1 MTIPLSPATR
11 QETAAAASRHQPLF
25 STVLVANRGE
35 IACRVIRTLRA
46 LGIRS
51 VAVYSDADAGARHVR
66 EADTAVRIGPAAAT
80 ESYLK
85 IEAILEACRTTGA
98 EAVHP
103 GYGFL
108 SENVDFAR
116 ALDQAGITFIGPGVE
131 ALDMMGDKIRSKNHV
146 AGYGVPVVPGV
157 AQPGMTDGQLVQ
169 AAAAVGFPLLIKP
182 SAGGGG
188 KGMHVVERPEDLEA
202 TLATAR
208 RVAAS
213 AFGDDTLFLERLV
226 STPRHVEVQV
236 LADNHGNVIHLGERE
251 CSLQRRHQKVIE
263 EAPSP
268 LLESLAEGGAIRARI
283 GEAACNA
290 ARSVNYSGAG
300 TVEFLVS
307 DDSPEEFY
315 FMEMN
320 TRLQVE
326 HPVTEMVT
334 GIDLVEWQVRIAAG
348 EELTV
353 RQADVEL
360 SGHAV
365 EARVY
370 AEVPEKNFLPS
381 TGTVLLL
388 DELPGRP
395 AMPGTPVRQLAST
408 AHGTVRVDSSLV
420 EGLQL
425 SSSYDPMMSKVIAWG
440 EDRAAALATLDGA
453 LAGYTALG
461 LDTNVEY
468 LRLLIN
474 DPDVRAGRL
483 DTGLIER
490 TLPDLAF
497 RQVAE
502 AELVAAALFALS
514 AEEQNNTPLP
524 PGPWHARNGWRLGAA
539 APRRISVGTPDG
551 GVASV
556 RISRAA
562 PGGKPAGGKAGA
574 GKPGDGMAGDG
585 TGSQEAVPGG
595 TASDGTFL
603 VAVDKGPW
611 RPARLEF
618 LSRRQAVLTL
628 DGRATTYAIAPVFRG
643 PVAVTRDSQVVGV
656 PAELFLGNEGWS
668 CRLEVLTREARLERV
683 LAAIHREEGAADPA
697 VRSPMPGTVVS
708 VPVSDGDTVRAGQ
721 VLVSVEAMKMEHQ
734 LPAPLDGTVHLNA
747 RPGDLVKVGQVLAT
761 IHPHPTDVSSDS
773 PPRTATH
780 SGGGPDG
787 GANSAGID
795 SPHGKGA

>member
-1 MTIPLSPATR
+1 MTDSSPTVLSTPR
-11 QETAAAASRHQPLF
+11 QKPLF
-25 STVLVANRGE
+25 NTVLVANRGE

-66 EADTAVRIGPAAAT
+66 EADRAVRIGPAAAT

-85 IEAILEACRTTGA
+85 IEAIIEACRETGA

-116 ALDQAGITFIGPGVE
+116 ALEAAGITFIGPGVE
-131 ALDMMGDKIRSKNHV
+131 SLNVMGDKIRSKNHV
-146 AGYGVPVVPGV
+146 AGYGVPVVPGI
-157 AQPGMTDGQLVQ
+157 AEPGMSDAQLIE
-169 AAAAVGFPLLIKP
+169 AAAGVGFPLLIKP

-188 KGMHVVERPEDLEA
+188 KGMHIVERPEELEA

-226 STPRHVEVQV
+226 LTPRHIEVQV

-268 LLESLAEGGAIRARI
+268 LLESLPDGAAVRARI

-290 ARSVNYSGAG
+290 ARSVHYSGAG

-307 DDSPEEFY
+307 DNAPDEFF

-353 RQADVEL
+353 RQDDVVL
-360 SGHAV
+360 TGHSV

-370 AEVPEKNFLPS
+370 AEIPERNFLPS
-381 TGTVLLL
+381 TGTVRLL
-388 DELPGRP
+388 DELP
-395 AMPGTPVRQLAST
+395 
-408 AHGTVRVDSSLV
+408 AHADRKVRVDSALL
-420 EGLQL
+420 EGLEI
-425 SSSYDPMMSKVIAWG
+425 SSSYDPMISKVIAWG
-440 EDRAAALATLDGA
+440 KDRTAALDTLDAA

-461 LDTNVEY
+461 VDTNVEY

-474 DPDVRAGRL
+474 DADVRAGRL

-490 TLPDLAF
+490 KMPGFAF
-497 RQVAE
+497 RRVGDAE
-502 AELVAAALFALS
+502 VVAAALSVAARK
-514 AEEQNNTPLP
+514 AEQARHEP
-524 PGPWHARNGWRLGAA
+524 PSGVWQRKDGWRPGGH
-539 APRRISVGTPDG
+539 APRRISVGTSDG
-551 GVASV
+551 GVATV
-556 RISRAA
+556 ALRQEAA
-562 PGGKPAGGKAGA
+562 GEG
-574 GKPGDGMAGDG
+574 G
-585 TGSQEAVPGG
+585 TGELAVSVNG
-595 TASDGTFL
+595 
-603 VAVDKGPW
+603 GPW
-611 RPARLEF
+611 RTASVDF
-618 LSRRQAVLTL
+618 SSRRAEVTL
-628 DGRATTYAIAPVFRG
+628 DGQARTYSFALVYAGPATPDRNNPEPGLPT
-643 PVAVTRDSQVVGV
+643 
-656 PAELFLGNEGWS
+656 ELFLGNDGWS
-668 CRLEVLTREARLERV
+668 GRLEVLTRETRLARV
-683 LAAIHREEGAADPA
+683 LAAVQREEGAADPQ

-708 VPVSDGDTVRAGQ
+708 VSVSDGDHVDEGQ
-721 VLVSVEAMKMEHQ
+721 VLLSVEAMKMEHQ
-734 LPAPLDGTVHLNA
+734 LVAPQDGTVHISA
-747 RPGDLVKVGQVLAT
+747 KAGDLVKADQVLAT
-761 IHPHPTDVSSDS
+761 VHVSG
-773 PPRTATH
+773 PPVAEDAAEDAVEE
-780 SGGGPDG
+780 SVIAM
-787 GANSAGID
+787 GAGD
-795 SPHGKGA
+795 

>member
-1 MTIPLSPATR
+1 MTLHSTANVSPASSS
-11 QETAAAASRHQPLF
+11 AAREPLF
-25 STVLVANRGE
+25 GTVLVANRGE

-66 EADTAVRIGPAAAT
+66 EADTSVRIGPAPAA
-80 ESYLK
+80 ESYLN
-85 IEAILEACRTTGA
+85 IEAVIGACRQTGA
-98 EAVHP
+98 KAVHP

-116 ALDQAGITFIGPGVE
+116 ALEKAGITFIGPGVE
-131 ALDMMGDKIRSKNHV
+131 ALNVMGDKIRSKNHV

-157 AQPGMTDGQLVQ
+157 ARPGMTDAELVE

-188 KGMHVVERPEDLEA
+188 KGMHAVEKAEDLPA
-202 TLATAR
+202 ALATAR

-226 STPRHVEVQV
+226 TTPRHIEVQV

-268 LLESLAEGGAIRARI
+268 LLESLPDGAAVRARI

-307 DDSPEEFY
+307 DDAPDEFY

-334 GIDLVEWQVRIAAG
+334 GTDLVEWQVRIAAG
-348 EELTV
+348 GELTV

-360 SGHAV
+360 SGHSV

-381 TGTVLLL
+381 TGRVYLL
-388 DELPGRP
+388 DELPS
-395 AMPGTPVRQLAST
+395 GTA
-408 AHGTVRVDSSLV
+408 GTVRVDSSLV

-425 SSSYDPMMSKVIAWG
+425 SSSYDPMMAKVVAWG
-440 EDRAAALATLDGA
+440 ADRAAALDTLDQA

-461 LDTNVEY
+461 LATNVEY

-474 DPDVRAGRL
+474 DPDVRDGRL

-490 TLPDLAF
+490 KLPGLAF
-497 RQVAE
+497 RRVSD
-502 AELVAAALFALS
+502 AELVAAALFAVH
-514 AEEQNNTPLP
+514 AGEQAPHG
-524 PGPWHARNGWRLGAA
+524 PGPWQGRSGWRLGAP
-539 APRRISVGTPDG
+539 APRRVSLGTPDG
-551 GVASV
+551 GLATVAVSGSPGGSIV
-556 RISRAA
+556 TVDGGKRSRACLRF
-562 PGGKPAGGKAGA
+562 P
-574 GKPGDGMAGDG
+574 
-585 TGSQEAVPGG
+585 
-595 TASDGTFL
+595 
-603 VAVDKGPW
+603 
-611 RPARLEF
+611 
-618 LSRRQAVLTL
+618 RRGHMELTL
-628 DGRATTYAIAPVFRG
+628 DGEVHEYALAPVYPG
-643 PVAVTRDSQVVGV
+643 PGTPLSDAPLQ
-656 PAELFLGNEGWS
+656 LFLGNEGWS
-668 CRLEVLTREARLERV
+668 CRLDVLTREARLERV
-683 LAAIHREEGAADPA
+683 LAAIQQEEGSADPA

-708 VPVSDGDTVRAGQ
+708 VAVADGDTVKAGQ

-734 LPAPLDGTVHLNA
+734 LPAPLAGTVHLST
-747 RPGDLVKVGQVLAT
+747 RPGELVKAEQVVAT
-761 IHPHPTDVSSDS
+761 IHPDPEHKPGPGTAGTFPGGDTAQEPT
-773 PPRTATH
+773 
-780 SGGGPDG
+780 
-787 GANSAGID
+787 
-795 SPHGKGA
+795 HGKGA

>member
-1 MTIPLSPATR
+1 MTTSATPQQPAPP
-11 QETAAAASRHQPLF
+11 AKPLF
-25 STVLVANRGE
+25 GTVLVANRGE

-66 EADTAVRIGPAAAT
+66 EADVAVRIGPAAAA

-85 IEAILEACRTTGA
+85 IDAIIQACRETGA

-116 ALDQAGITFIGPGVE
+116 ALEKAGITFIGPGVE
-131 ALDMMGDKIRSKNHV
+131 SLNVMGDKIRSKNHV
-146 AGYGVPVVPGV
+146 TGYGVPVVPGI
-157 AQPGMTDGQLVQ
+157 AEPGMTDAQLIE
-169 AAAAVGFPLLIKP
+169 AAAGVGFPLLIKP

-188 KGMHVVERPEDLEA
+188 KGMHIVERPEDLEA
-202 TLATAR
+202 ILATAR

-226 STPRHVEVQV
+226 TTPRHIEVQV

-268 LLESLAEGGAIRARI
+268 LLESLPDGAAVRARI

-290 ARSVNYSGAG
+290 ARSVHYSGAG

-307 DDSPEEFY
+307 DNAPDDFF

-353 RQADVEL
+353 RQSDVVL
-360 SGHAV
+360 NGHSV

-370 AEVPEKNFLPS
+370 AEIPERNFLPS
-381 TGTVLLL
+381 AGEVVLL
-388 DELPGRP
+388 DERGEIFTAMDDLDSLTP
-395 AMPGTPVRQLAST
+395 AAADPDIRI
-408 AHGTVRVDSSLV
+408 DSALLR
-420 EGLQL
+420 GLEI
-425 SSSYDPMMSKVIAWG
+425 SSDYDPMVSKVIVWG
-440 EDRAAALATLDGA
+440 RDRTAALDKLDTA
-453 LAGYTALG
+453 LSRYTALG
-461 LDTNVEY
+461 IDTNVEY

-490 TLPDLAF
+490 KMPDFVF
-497 RQVAE
+497 RSIGDAELIAAAMQFWVLAE
-502 AELVAAALFALS
+502 APATVRS
-514 AEEQNNTPLP
+514 
-524 PGPWHARNGWRLGAA
+524 PWDTTRGWRLG
-539 APRRISVGTPDG
+539 TP
-551 GVASV
+551 ASW
-556 RISRAA
+556 RMSF
-562 PGGKPAGGKAGA
+562 G
-574 GKPGDGMAGDG
+574 
-585 TGSQEAVPGG
+585 VPGG
-595 TASDGTFL
+595 GI
-603 VAVDKGPW
+603 
-611 RPARLEF
+611 
-618 LSRRQAVLTL
+618 
-628 DGRATTYAIAPVFRG
+628 AT
-643 PVAVTRDSQVVGV
+643 VAVTWLNNRDLGHALVRVNDG
-656 PAELFLGNEGWS
+656 PARKVIVIGLSSDNVYLEIDGGEVRYALGSFWDDYPPQGNPQTIFLGNDGWS
-668 CRLEVLTREARLERV
+668 CRLEVLTRETRLARV
-683 LAAIHREEGAADPA
+683 LAAIEREDGAADPA

-708 VPVSDGDTVRAGQ
+708 VSVSNGDTVQAGQ

-734 LPAPLDGTVHLNA
+734 LVAPLDGTVHISV
-747 RPGDLVKVGQVLAT
+747 RSGDLVKADQVLAT
-761 IHPHPTDVSSDS
+761 VHPATAADL
-773 PPRTATH
+773 PPAENAAEDAVEE
-780 SGGGPDG
+780 SVIAM
-787 GANSAGID
+787 GAAE
-795 SPHGKGA
+795 

>member
-1 MTIPLSPATR
+1 MTTPSLTSTP
-11 QETAAAASRHQPLF
+11 TARKPLF
-25 STVLVANRGE
+25 GTVLVANRGE

-66 EADTAVRIGPAAAT
+66 EADAAVRIGPAAAA

-85 IEAILEACRTTGA
+85 IEAIVEACLRTGA

-108 SENVDFAR
+108 SENADFAR
-116 ALDQAGITFIGPGVE
+116 ALDQAGITFIGPGVD
-131 ALDMMGDKIRSKNHV
+131 ALNMMGDKIRSKNHV
-146 AGYGVPVVPGV
+146 SGYGVPVVPGV
-157 AQPGMTDGQLVQ
+157 AQPGMTDQQLLQ
-169 AAAAVGFPLLIKP
+169 AADAVGFPLLIKP

-188 KGMHVVERPEDLEA
+188 KGMHVVERAEDLQA

-226 STPRHVEVQV
+226 STPRHIEVQV

-268 LLESLAEGGAIRARI
+268 LLEALPEGGAIRARI

-290 ARSVNYSGAG
+290 ARSVNYTGAG

-307 DDSPEEFY
+307 DEAPDEFY

-334 GIDLVEWQVRIAAG
+334 GVDLVEWQVRIAAG
-348 EELTV
+348 EELTL

-360 SGHAV
+360 NGHAV

-388 DELPGRP
+388 DELPT
-395 AMPGTPVRQLAST
+395 GTADTGAAGTR
-408 AHGTVRVDSSLV
+408 TVRVDSSLV
-420 EGLQL
+420 EGLEL
-425 SSSYDPMMSKVIAWG
+425 SANYDPMMSKVIAWG
-440 EDRAAALATLDGA
+440 GDRAAALNTLDMA

-474 DPDVRAGRL
+474 DSDVRAGRL

-490 TLPDLAF
+490 KLPDLAF
-497 RQVAE
+497 RRAAD
-502 AELVAAALFALS
+502 AELVAAALFTLA
-514 AEEQNNTPLP
+514 AEGQENTPAP
-524 PGPWHARNGWRLGAA
+524 PGPWHTRNGWRLGTP
-539 APRRISVGTPDG
+539 APRRISLGTPDG
-551 GVASV
+551 GIATLQVFGLERQGTVTVTVDSGPP
-556 RISRAA
+556 RRATLRF
-562 PGGKPAGGKAGA
+562 PQR
-574 GKPGDGMAGDG
+574 DHV
-585 TGSQEAVPGG
+585 EV
-595 TASDGTFL
+595 
-603 VAVDKGPW
+603 
-611 RPARLEF
+611 
-618 LSRRQAVLTL
+618 TL
-628 DGRATTYAIAPVFRG
+628 DGEATTYSLVRVQPG
-643 PVAVTRDSQVVGV
+643 PRPPGSESPA
-656 PAELFLGNEGWS
+656 PAEVFLGNGGWS
-668 CRLEVLTREARLERV
+668 CRLDVLTRESRLERV
-683 LAAIHREEGAADPA
+683 LAAIQREEGAADPA

-708 VPVSDGDTVRAGQ
+708 VPVSDGDAVITGQ

-734 LPAPLDGTVHLNA
+734 LLAPLDGTVHLST
-747 RPGDLVKVGQVLAT
+747 RPGDLVKADQVLAT
-761 IHPHPTDVSSDS
+761 IHPHPAADGSTNPTDTV
-773 PPRTATH
+773 AT
-780 SGGGPDG
+780 P
-787 GANSAGID
+787 
-795 SPHGKGA
+795 GKGA

>member
-1 MTIPLSPATR
+1 MTTPSFTGTAT
-11 QETAAAASRHQPLF
+11 ASRPMF

-46 LGIRS
+46 MGIRS

-85 IEAILEACRTTGA
+85 IEAIIDACRKAGA

-108 SENVDFAR
+108 SENADFAR
-116 ALDQAGITFIGPGVE
+116 ALDRAGITFIGPGND
-131 ALDMMGDKIRSKNHV
+131 ALRMMGDKIRSKNHV

-157 AQPGMTDGQLVQ
+157 AEPGMTDEQLVQ
-169 AAAAVGFPLLIKP
+169 AAGGVGFPLLIKP

-188 KGMHVVERPEDLEA
+188 KGMHVVERPADLPA

-208 RVAAS
+208 RVAAG

-226 STPRHVEVQV
+226 STPRHIEVQV

-268 LLESLAEGGAIRARI
+268 LLEAHPEGAALRARI

-307 DDSPEEFY
+307 DDAPDQFY

-348 EELTV
+348 RALTI

-360 SGHAV
+360 NGHAV

-388 DELPGRP
+388 DELPGQAAGR
-395 AMPGTPVRQLAST
+395 
-408 AHGTVRVDSSLV
+408 VRVDSSLA
-420 EGLQL
+420 EGLEV
-425 SSSYDPMMSKVIAWG
+425 SSSYDPMISKVIAWG
-440 EDRAAALATLDGA
+440 EDRSAALDTLDAA

-474 DPDVRAGRL
+474 DADVRAGHL

-490 TLPDLAF
+490 KLPHLAF
-497 RQVAE
+497 RRVGE
-502 AELVAAALFALS
+502 AELVAAALFTIQ
-514 AEEQNNTPLP
+514 AEEQNSTPLP
-524 PGPWHARNGWRLGAA
+524 PGPWQARNGWRLGTP
-539 APRRISVGTPDG
+539 APRRVSLGTSDG
-551 GVASV
+551 GVATV
-556 RISRAA
+556 RISGRNAA
-562 PGGKPAGGKAGA
+562 GPV
-574 GKPGDGMAGDG
+574 GDG
-585 TGSQEAVPGG
+585 AVPEG
-595 TASDGTFL
+595 TAL
-603 VAVDKGPW
+603 VAVDGGPP
-611 RPARLEF
+611 RPARLEMI
-618 LSRRQAVLTL
+618 SRRRVALTFN
-628 DGRATTYAIAPVFRG
+628 GRTTTYAVVPG
-643 PVAVTRDSQVVGV
+643 PSA
-656 PAELFLGNEGWS
+656 LFLGSEGWS
-668 CRLEVLTREARLERV
+668 CRLEVLTRESRLERV
-683 LAAIHREEGAADPA
+683 LAAIQREEGAADPA

-708 VPVSDGDTVRAGQ
+708 VPVTDGADVTAGQ

-734 LPAPLDGTVHLNA
+734 LLAPLDGTVHLSV
-747 RPGDLVKVGQVLAT
+747 RPGDLVKADQVLAT
-761 IHPHPTDVSSDS
+761 VH
-773 PPRTATH
+773 PRTADTDTDTDLLN
-780 SGGGPDG
+780 GE
-787 GANSAGID
+787 GA
-795 SPHGKGA
+795 

>member
-1 MTIPLSPATR
+1 MTTSLS
-11 QETAAAASRHQPLF
+11 TAPSTHQKPLF
-25 STVLVANRGE
+25 GTVLVANRGE

-66 EADTAVRIGPAAAT
+66 EADVAVRIGPAAAA

-85 IEAILEACRTTGA
+85 IEAILQACRDTGA

-116 ALDQAGITFIGPGVE
+116 ALEKAGITFIGPGVE
-131 ALDMMGDKIRSKNHV
+131 SLNVMGDKIRSKNHV
-146 AGYGVPVVPGV
+146 TGYGVPVVPGI
-157 AQPGMTDGQLVQ
+157 AEPGMSDAQLI
-169 AAAAVGFPLLIKP
+169 AAAAGVGFPLLIKP

-188 KGMHVVERPEDLEA
+188 KGMHIVERPEELEA

-226 STPRHVEVQV
+226 LAPRHIEVQV

-268 LLESLAEGGAIRARI
+268 LLESLPDGAEIRARL

-307 DDSPEEFY
+307 DNAPDEFF

-334 GIDLVEWQVRIAAG
+334 GVDLVEWQVRIAAG

-353 RQADVEL
+353 RQDDVVL
-360 SGHAV
+360 NGHSV

-370 AEVPEKNFLPS
+370 AEIPEKNFLPS
-381 TGTVLLL
+381 TGHVLLL
-388 DELPGRP
+388 DEIPGPAQRP
-395 AMPGTPVRQLAST
+395 SAPARNEVETTRGR
-408 AHGTVRVDSSLV
+408 VRVDSALLD
-420 EGLQL
+420 GLEI
-425 SSSYDPMMSKVIAWG
+425 SSSYDPMISKVIAWG
-440 EDRAAALATLDGA
+440 QDRTAALDTLDEA

-461 LDTNVEY
+461 IDTNVEY

-474 DPDVRAGRL
+474 DADVRAGRL

-490 TLPDLAF
+490 KMPDFSF
-497 RQVAE
+497 RRVGD
-502 AELVAAALFALS
+502 AELVVAALCALAM
-514 AEEQNNTPLP
+514 AEESAREDRDDN
-524 PGPWHARNGWRLGAA
+524 PWRRRDGWRITSPAA
-539 APRRISVGTPDG
+539 RRISLGTSDG
-551 GVASV
+551 GVATVEVSGPVAGEQVRVSV
-556 RISRAA
+556 N
-562 PGGKPAGGKAGA
+562 GGP
-574 GKPGDGMAGDG
+574 
-585 TGSQEAVPGG
+585 QL
-595 TASDGTFL
+595 TAFL
-603 VAVDKGPW
+603 QFTARD
-611 RPARLEF
+611 RP
-618 LSRRQAVLTL
+618 VLTL
-628 DGRATTYAIAPVFRG
+628 EGETSSYALAPVRTG
-643 PVAVTRDSQVVGV
+643 P
-656 PAELFLGNEGWS
+656 PAQSWMAPDPRVLSEIFLGNEGWS
-668 CRLEVLTREARLERV
+668 CRLEVLTRESRLARV
-683 LAAIHREEGAADPA
+683 LAAIEREEGAADPA

-708 VPVSDGDTVRAGQ
+708 VSVNNGDAVTAGQ
-721 VLVSVEAMKMEHQ
+721 VLLAVEAMKMEHQ
-734 LPAPLDGTVHLNA
+734 LVAPLDGTVHISIA
-747 RPGDLVKVGQVLAT
+747 TGDLVRADQVLAT
-761 IHPHPTDVSSDS
+761 IHPAAPAEPSKAEDTIEEAVI
-773 PPRTATH
+773 AM
-780 SGGGPDG
+780 
-787 GANSAGID
+787 GAAD
-795 SPHGKGA
+795 

>member
-1 MTIPLSPATR
+1 MTTPSLTGTS
-11 QETAAAASRHQPLF
+11 TAGRPRF

-35 IACRVIRTLRA
+35 IACRVIRSLRT

-85 IEAILEACRTTGA
+85 IGAVIDACRGTGA

-108 SENVDFAR
+108 SENVEFAR
-116 ALDQAGITFIGPGVE
+116 ALEDEGIAFIGPGVE
-131 ALDMMGDKIRSKNHV
+131 ALNIMGDKIRSKNHV

-157 AQPGMTDGQLVQ
+157 AEPGMTDGQLV
-169 AAAAVGFPLLIKP
+169 AAAADVGFPLLIKP

-188 KGMHVVERPEDLEA
+188 KGMHVVRRPEDLEA

-226 STPRHVEVQV
+226 TAPRHIEVQV

-268 LLESLAEGGAIRARI
+268 LLEALPDGAGIRARI
-283 GEAACNA
+283 GEAACSA

-307 DDSPEEFY
+307 DDAPDQFF

-353 RQADVEL
+353 RQTDVEL
-360 SGHAV
+360 HGHAV

-388 DELPGRP
+388 DELPG
-395 AMPGTPVRQLAST
+395 T
-408 AHGTVRVDSSLV
+408 AAGRVRVDSSLV
-420 EGLQL
+420 EGLEV
-425 SSSYDPMMSKVIAWG
+425 SSSYDPMISKVIAWG
-440 EDRAAALATLDGA
+440 EDRATALDTLDAA

-474 DPDVRAGRL
+474 DSDVRAGRL
-483 DTGLIER
+483 ETGLIER
-490 TLPDLAF
+490 KLPGLSF
-497 RQVAE
+497 RRAGE
-502 AELVAAALFALS
+502 AELVAAALFTIA
-514 AEEQNNTPLP
+514 AGEPDNRPLP
-524 PGPWHARNGWRLGAA
+524 PGPWQARNGWRLGAP
-539 APRRISVGTPDG
+539 APLRISLGTPDG
-551 GVASV
+551 GVAAV
-556 RISRAA
+556 QVF
-562 PGGKPAGGKAGA
+562 GLVTQGA
-574 GKPGDGMAGDG
+574 V
-585 TGSQEAVPGG
+585 TI
-595 TASDGTFL
+595 
-603 VAVDKGPW
+603 AVDGGP
-611 RPARLEF
+611 
-618 LSRRQAVLTL
+618 RRIATLRFPRRDHAEVTL
-628 DGRATTYAIAPVFRG
+628 DGDATTYALIRRQCGPAPAG
-643 PVAVTRDSQVVGV
+643 PENPV
-656 PAELFLGNEGWS
+656 PAELFLGNGGWS
-668 CRLEVLTREARLERV
+668 CRLEVLTRESRLERV
-683 LAAIHREEGAADPA
+683 LAALQREEGATDPA
-697 VRSPMPGTVVS
+697 VRSPMPGTVVA
-708 VPVSDGDTVRAGQ
+708 VPVSNGDTVAAGQ
-721 VLVSVEAMKMEHQ
+721 LLVSVEAMKMEHQ
-734 LPAPLDGTVHLNA
+734 LLAPLEGTVHLTI
-747 RPGDLVKVGQVLAT
+747 RPGDLVKADQVVAT
-761 IHPHPTDVSSDS
+761 IRPGTGTQAINNDTAS
-773 PPRTATH
+773 PN
-780 SGGGPDG
+780 GE
-787 GANSAGID
+787 GA
-795 SPHGKGA
+795 